1 MRKIIW
7 LLIFSLLVYSGIKF
21 GMPYYRYVAFKS
33 EIKEIAR
40 ISPGLKDDEIR
51 NRVFERAQELNV
63 PIEKDDIELSITEKT
78 VQINTSWFE
87 VVDILGQYRKTLTF
101 SVDSGE

>member
-7 LLIFSLLVYSGIKF
+7 LLILSFLVYSGIKF

-40 ISPGLKDDEIR
+40 ISAGLKEDEIK
-51 NRVFERAQELNV
+51 NRMFERAQELR
-63 PIEKDDIELSITEKT
+63 ITIQKDDIELFTTEKM
-78 VQINTSWFE
+78 VQIRTSWFE
-87 VVDILGQYRKTLTF
+87 VVDILGLYRKTLIF
-101 SVDSGE
+101 SIDSTE

>member
-7 LLIFSLLVYSGIKF
+7 LLILSFLVYSGIKF

-40 ISPGLKDDEIR
+40 ISAGLKEDEIK
-51 NRVFERAQELNV
+51 NRMFERAEELRI
-63 PIEKDDIELSITEKT
+63 PIQKDDIELFTTEKM
-78 VQINTSWFE
+78 VQIRTSWFE
-87 VVDILGQYRKTLTF
+87 VVDILGLYRKTLIF
-101 SVDSGE
+101 SIDSTE

>member
-7 LLIFSLLVYSGIKF
+7 LLILSFLVYSGFKF

-33 EIKEIAR
+33 EVKEIAR
-40 ISPGLKDDEIR
+40 VSVGLKDEEIE
-51 NRVFERAQELNV
+51 NRVFERVQELKI
-63 PIEKDDIELSITEKT
+63 PIQKDDIELSSTGKMVRIK
-78 VQINTSWFE
+78 TSWIE
-87 VVDILGQYRKTLTF
+87 VVDILGQYRKTLIF